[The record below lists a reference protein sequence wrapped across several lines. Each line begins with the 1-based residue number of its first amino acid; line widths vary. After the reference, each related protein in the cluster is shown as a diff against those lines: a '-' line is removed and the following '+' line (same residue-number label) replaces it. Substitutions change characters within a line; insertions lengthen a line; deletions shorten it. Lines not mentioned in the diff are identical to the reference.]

1 MYNKLYG
8 KEKELIIMPMSLE
21 EIFSEAKT
29 LPNDSRAILA
39 EKLVA
44 SLEDNI
50 DPQVTKSHLAEV
62 KKRRDEIRSGKVLPM
77 NGEEGLAKVRTML
90 ER

>member
-1 MYNKLYG
+1 
-8 KEKELIIMPMSLE
+8 MPMSLE

-29 LPNDSRAILA
+29 LPNDSRAVLA

-44 SLEDNI
+44 SIEDDI

-62 KKRRDEIRSGKVLPM
+62 KKRRDEIRSGNVVPIT
-77 NGEEGLAKVRTML
+77 GEEGLAKVRAMI
-90 ER
+90 EK